1 MTRFYRGYP
10 KYKNRKVEYKGIVF
24 DSIRE
29 RNYYMYLEG
38 LLDSGEI
45 TDLQLQVKYELQPSF
60 KASNGK
66 TIRAITYIADFVY
79 KDKDG
84 KEIIVDVK
92 GFRTDV
98 YKLKKKLMLY
108 KGYDIVEV

>member
-24 DSIRE
+24 DSVKE

-38 LLDSGEI
+38 LLDAGEI
-45 TDLQLQVKYELQPSF
+45 TDLQLQVKYELQPRF
-60 KASNGK
+60 KAKNGHI
-66 TIRAITYIADFVY
+66 IRPITYTADFVY

-84 KEIIVDVK
+84 QEVIVDVK

-98 YKLKKKLMLY
+98 YKLKKKLMLF
-108 KGYDIVEV
+108 KGYEIVEV